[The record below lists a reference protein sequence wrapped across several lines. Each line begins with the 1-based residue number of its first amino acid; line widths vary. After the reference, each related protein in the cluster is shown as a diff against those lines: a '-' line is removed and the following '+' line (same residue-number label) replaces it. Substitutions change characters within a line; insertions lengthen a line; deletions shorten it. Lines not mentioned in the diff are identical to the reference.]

1 MPRTAA
7 ERLEFVPPRDK
18 GWLRPLALALLAHI
32 VLIAALTWG
41 VNWKHS
47 DEATSFEAELWT
59 SAARQARPE
68 AVETPQPEP
77 VPAPVPAP
85 KITRPAP
92 AVVPRPAPVPQP
104 IKVPQAKA
112 AALLQHDADIALAQE
127 KERKLHKQQKEAER
141 QKAQKLQE
149 KQETELQAKQDK
161 ERQKKKEKDLKV
173 RQELA
178 DAKAAAI
185 EKAAAVADKK
195 KQAVA
200 AEKQHQDAVKHI
212 IGMAETAGG
221 ANAAGTS
228 GKSGGPSPDYAGKV
242 RARVLPNVVFTDEI
256 TGNLMA
262 EVEVSITP
270 DGTIMSQRLL
280 KSSGNKAWDDAVI
293 KAIIRTG
300 SLPRDTDGRSLS
312 RMIIQFRPN

>member
-59 SAARQARPE
+59 SAARQAAPE

-77 VPAPVPAP
+77 VPTP

-92 AVVPRPAPVPQP
+92 AVALRPAPIPQP
-104 IKVPQAKA
+104 VKVPQAKA

-200 AEKQHQDAVKHI
+200 AEKQHQDAVKRI
-212 IGMAETAGG
+212 IGMAGTAGG
-221 ANAAGTS
+221 ADAAGTS
-228 GKSGGPSPDYAGKV
+228 GKSGGPSPGYAGKV
-242 RARVLPNVVFTDEI
+242 RAKVLPNVVFTDEI
-256 TGNLMA
+256 TGNPTA
-262 EVEVSITP
+262 EVEVSTTP

-280 KSSGNKAWDDAVI
+280 KPSGNKAWDDAVI
-293 KAIIRTG
+293 KAIIRTS
-300 SLPRDTDGRSLS
+300 SLPRDTDGRVPSP
-312 RMIIQFRPN
+312 MIIQFRPN